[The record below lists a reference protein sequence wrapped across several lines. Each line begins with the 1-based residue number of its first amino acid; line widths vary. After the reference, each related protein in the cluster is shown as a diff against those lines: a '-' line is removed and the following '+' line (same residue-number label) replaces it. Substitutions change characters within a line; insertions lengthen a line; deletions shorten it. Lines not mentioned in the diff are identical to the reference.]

1 MEEELKM
8 RLYCH
13 VGKYMTFAKCGHM
26 PIHNE
31 LKNIPILK
39 PNGTEI
45 LVDSCR
51 ILTDNNRSIIEL
63 DWNSDFFVTPGRQ
76 KTDVH
81 FILQFG
87 NNKTDDDALP
97 IIPSAQVFIDHLRI
111 MVPSQATLLTSV
123 NSTCS

>member
-63 DWNSDFFVTPGRQ
+63 HWNSDFFVTLEGKKPMSISFCNSETTRQ
-76 KTDVH
+76 MMM
-81 FILQFG
+81 LYR
-87 NNKTDDDALP
+87 LY
-97 IIPSAQVFIDHLRI
+97 R
-111 MVPSQATLLTSV
+111 LLKYS
-123 NSTCS
+123 STI